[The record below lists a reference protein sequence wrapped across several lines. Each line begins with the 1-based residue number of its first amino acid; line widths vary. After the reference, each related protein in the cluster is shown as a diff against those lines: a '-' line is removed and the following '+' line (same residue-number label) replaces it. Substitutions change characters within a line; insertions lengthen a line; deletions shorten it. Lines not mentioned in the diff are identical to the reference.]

1 MSKPRYRDHLP
12 QLDGAGG
19 LFLTD
24 GGIETTL
31 IFHDG
36 LDLPCFAAFDLLKD
50 EDGRAA
56 LGRYFARYAAIAR
69 ARRRGLR
76 PGEPDLAR
84 QPRLGRKL
92 GYSDA
97 ALADVNRRAIA
108 LMERGAR
115 RSETARSPMVI
126 SGCIGPRGDGYDP
139 GALMSAERGR
149 GLSRRADRRPSPAP
163 RRTW

>member
-56 LGRYFARYAAIAR
+56 LDRYFSRHAAIAR
-69 ARRRGLR
+69 ARGVGFVLESPTWRANPDWGRSSAIPTRHSRRR
-76 PGEPDLAR
+76 T
-84 QPRLGRKL
+84 
-92 GYSDA
+92 
-97 ALADVNRRAIA
+97 
-108 LMERGAR
+108 AR
-115 RSETARSPMVI
+115 RSP
-126 SGCIGPRGDGYDP
+126 
-139 GALMSAERGR
+139 
-149 GLSRRADRRPSPAP
+149 
-163 RRTW
+163 